1 MFVLFQDTN
10 PPAIVFANKFVL
22 ISLVTVCTPLL
33 KVYQIRVDRIQIL
46 YESYGL
52 IEELNIPTLP
62 RKLKPKILSFDIS
75 PRKTPSSAF
84 KPLDTPP
91 KRPVRCTTEPLKF

>member
-1 MFVLFQDTN
+1 VFVLFQDTN

-75 PRKTPSSAF
+75 PRKTPAH
-84 KPLDTPP
+84 PLLSNPSIPLQKGLSDVPP
-91 KRPVRCTTEPLKF
+91 NH